1 VPGRPRTV
9 QTEPGCRGTN
19 VSGVSDVTDTTP
31 ESETPPSPGVA
42 ADLDL
47 DAIQADLDGVQS
59 ALGRLAEGNY
69 WTDEVTGDPIPDD
82 VLAADPTAR
91 RVTN

>member
-1 VPGRPRTV
+1 M
-9 QTEPGCRGTN
+9 
-19 VSGVSDVTDTTP
+19 SDVTHTTP
-31 ESETPPSPGVA
+31 QSEAQPSPDIT

-47 DAIQADLDGVQS
+47 DALAADLDGVQS
-59 ALGRLAEGNY
+59 ALERLAEGSY